1 MKKSSGRGLIYLLYA
16 GVAGA
21 AVFVLAFI
29 ELPPNLTIWTG
40 AIAMFLGAMILY
52 AKDKRKKE

>member
-1 MKKSSGRGLIYLLYA
+1 LKKSSGRGLLDLLYA

-21 AVFVLAFI
+21 AVFVLAFV
-29 ELPPNLTIWTG
+29 ELPPNLTIWISV
-40 AIAMFLGAMILY
+40 IALFFGAMILY